1 MDSYTDKKSLDALRK
16 SEPDNLITL
25 SNGVVLRG
33 KMVPP
38 LVYVTVVGAFPMPKP
53 PLWKDPL
60 LGRMVENPDDEEY
73 IERVASVE
81 NEKNSAILNVMIVYG
96 TEVVDIP
103 AHVSRP
109 FVEYK
114 PIPKKK
120 RSPKEK
126 EEKEKKEAEV
136 VEKIYPDW
144 LKRYRLLGLPIFEED
159 KDWMYLTWIKSEV
172 ATTKED
178 LESIQKVV
186 GRLSGVP
193 EKDVQ
198 AAESF
203 PGSNP

>member
-1 MDSYTDKKSLDALRK
+1 MDPLTDKKSLAAAK
-16 SEPDNLITL
+16 QGSPDNLITL

-53 PLWKDPL
+53 PLWRDPT
-60 LGRMVENPDDEEY
+60 LGRMVENPDDPDY
-73 IERVASVE
+73 IKRVESVE

-96 TEVVDIP
+96 TQIESLP
-103 AHVSRP
+103 PHVSNP
-109 FVEYK
+109 FIEYRKVGKKNEKVE
-114 PIPKKK
+114 P
-120 RSPKEK
+120 
-126 EEKEKKEAEV
+126 A
-136 VEKIYPDW
+136 W
-144 LKRYRLLGLPIFEED
+144 FKRYKLLGLPVFED
-159 KDWMYLTWIKSEV
+159 DNDWMYLMWIKSEV

-178 LESIQKVV
+178 LEQIQKVV

-203 PGSNP
+203 PGSDS